1 MSPRLS
7 NREKVKRVLDL
18 FSTNDKVLLPIMAD
32 PDAIASALALR
43 RLLWRRVASAT
54 IATINEIKRQ
64 DNLTLIRLLKINLV
78 PMSRIDPDEYSGFAL
93 VDGQPGHDPDLALYN
108 YDLIIDHHPHLD
120 SSEARYV
127 DIRTGY
133 GANATIMTEYLK
145 AAKIVPS
152 RTLAT
157 ALYYAIKTDT
167 ESFRRPAREEDM
179 RAFRYLYGLADH
191 NLIRKVEYSEIPLNL
206 IRYYGLALDR
216 LRIRKN
222 KGYAHLGR
230 VSTPDVLV
238 MLADF
243 LMRVNVIDTS
253 IASGIF
259 ENELVV
265 IFRNAMARRNVG
277 RLAQRAFGRM
287 GSAGGHKAAAR
298 AEVPLTALREIGLDP
313 EDDEA
318 MERFVINTIQGRM
331 Q

>member
-7 NREKVKRVLDL
+7 NKEKVKRVLEL
-18 FSTNDKVLLPIMAD
+18 FSNNDRVLLPIVAD
-32 PDAIASALALR
+32 PDSIASALALR
-43 RLLWRRVASAT
+43 RLLWRKVASAT
-54 IATINEIKRQ
+54 IASINEIKRQ
-64 DNLTLIRLLKINLV
+64 DNLTMLRLLKINLV
-78 PMSRIDPDEYSGFAL
+78 PMSRIDPDDYSSFAL
-93 VDGQPGHDPDLALYN
+93 VDGQPGHDPDLALFN
-108 YDLIIDHHPHLD
+108 YDLIIDHHPHLETT
-120 SSEARYV
+120 EARYV
-127 DIRTGY
+127 DIRPGY

-145 AAKIVPS
+145 AANIVPS
-152 RTLAT
+152 RALAT

-167 ESFRRPAREEDM
+167 ESFRRPTLEEDM
-179 RAFRYLYGLADH
+179 KAFRDLYALADH
-191 NLIRKVEYSEIPLNL
+191 GLIRKIEYSEIPLNL

-238 MLADF
+238 MIADF

-259 ENELVV
+259 GNELVV

-277 RLAQRAFGRM
+277 RLAQRAFGKL

-298 AEVPLTALREIGLDP
+298 AEVPLAPLREIGLDP
-313 EDDEA
+313 EDDEV
-318 MERFVINTIQGRM
+318 MERFVIKTIQGRI
-331 Q
+331 